1 MQMLS
6 NDEIKK
12 GSSAG
17 NQDPKKEVPPEPIVK
32 S

>member
-12 GSSAG
+12 ADLPGKD
-17 NQDPKKEVPPEPIVK
+17 DPKKEGTPEPMVK
-32 S
+32 